1 MDIDKKFEGA
11 KAILNAYIESHKMRH
26 TPERET
32 VLKVVLN
39 MTGHRTADEI
49 QTLTPDNYKINRA
62 TVYSAL
68 DLFAEIGLVY
78 CHPII
83 KGAALYENAYKVEPH
98 SHYICTDCR
107 EIHDLHDTSI
117 TNVAMQA
124 KTPRFTKERSST
136 YIYGVCTKCKAKK
149 ARWEKAKQKLALL
162 SAAASQIGKSNP
174 LTEKSNINI

>member
-26 TPERET
+26 TPEREI

-39 MTGHRTADEI
+39 TTGHHTADEI
-49 QTLTPDNYKINRA
+49 QALTPDNYKINRA
-62 TVYSAL
+62 TVYTTL
-68 DLFAEIGLVY
+68 DLFAEVGLVY
-78 CHPII
+78 CHPML
-83 KGAALYENAYKVEPH
+83 KGAVLYENAYKVEPH

-107 EIHDLHDTSI
+107 EIHDLYDTSI

-136 YIYGVCTKCKAKK
+136 YIFGVCTKCRAKK
-149 ARWEKAKQKLALL
+149 ARWEKARQKLAML
-162 SAAASQIGKSNP
+162 SAAASELGKA
-174 LTEKSNINI
+174 K

>member
-11 KAILNAYIESHKMRH
+11 KAILDAYIESHNMRH

-39 MTGHRTADEI
+39 TVGHHTADEI

-62 TVYSAL
+62 TVYTAL

-78 CHPII
+78 CHPVF
-83 KGAALYENAYKVEPH
+83 KSATLYENAYKVDPH
-98 SHYICTDCR
+98 SHYICTECR
-107 EIHDLHDTSI
+107 EIHDIHDTSI

-136 YIYGVCTKCKAKK
+136 YIYGVCAKCKAKK
-149 ARWEKAKQKLALL
+149 ARWEKAKLKLALL
-162 SAAASQIGKSNP
+162 SAAASEISKTKP
-174 LTEKSNINI
+174 TDD